1 MVKLTS
7 STDIANIQPFRYRGY
22 YYDYESGFYYLQ
34 SRYYDPVTHRFINAD
49 GLVSTRTGALISF
62 KTYSAFEPDP
72 NINDP
77 RVKRFGP
84 MISVNQGPVHISEV
98 KILWME

>member
-1 MVKLTS
+1 MPQTILFQALQILATQTLLPS
-7 STDIANIQPFRYRGY
+7 SW
-22 YYDYESGFYYLQ
+22 ESNHVYAWATVPNPYAIKYSG
-34 SRYYDPVTHRFINAD
+34 A
-49 GLVSTRTGALISF
+49 RTGALISF

-84 MISVNQGPVHISEV
+84 MISVNQGPVHISEL